1 MIVALTQFVS
11 NVKDLSDEGGYKFR
25 FHCDKCGDGFE
36 SQYVAGSANLLKTA
50 VDLFSLFR
58 PLGGYGTQGIAKSID
73 RGLRGKERDTA
84 YETAVHQAMV
94 FFKKCNGCGKWV
106 CPKSCWNHAFGM
118 CEACAPNAA
127 EEKTKKSAQHLVQKV
142 VADTL
147 ASNSPDA
154 KSLSCQACGH
164 NAGDGKFC
172 EHCGATMA
180 QDRSCKGC
188 GRALKPATKFC
199 PDCGAKT

>member
-1 MIVALTQFVS
+1 VALTQFVS

-73 RGLRGKERDTA
+73 RGLRGKERDKA
-84 YETAVHQAMV
+84 YETAVHRAMV

-118 CEACAPNAA
+118 CEGC
-127 EEKTKKSAQHLVQKV
+127 
-142 VADTL
+142 
-147 ASNSPDA
+147 ASNSPEA